1 MNEPMLH
8 GAGRAIALSGTLT
21 VGRSAD
27 CAVVLTEGHPSRQ
40 HAEIS
45 VTDDGVWVTDMG
57 SANGTFVNDRPVVE
71 RTQLRSGDRIR
82 FDIEEFQF
90 LLAGDDQDDDD
101 QATVFRGDEDAAK
114 PDHETVVP
122 HGSGERRPGSW
133 ADPDARD
140 EQGTRVLDTGE
151 LAQHLDAER
160 DAEGIGEDAAAPV
173 ALAAPYLQVSS
184 GMAAGTR
191 LKLGPG
197 QQTSM
202 WEVGSEPERDIVLTD
217 DGVSGFHAKIVNEG
231 ARWKIIDQM
240 SANGT
245 YVNERKSNISYM
257 ASGDRVRFG
266 PVECVF
272 HLPESAQ
279 AAAEP
284 VQTGFNWRRG
294 LIAFAVV
301 LALLLAGLMLI
312 G

>member
-21 VGRSAD
+21 VGRSTD

-45 VTDDGVWVTDMG
+45 VTDDGVWVTDLG
-57 SANGTFVNDRPVVE
+57 SANGTFVNDRPVTK
-71 RTQLRSGDRIR
+71 RTQLRSGDRVR

-90 LLAGDDQDDDD
+90 LLAGEDTGGDD
-101 QATVFRGDEDAAK
+101 QATVLREDQRGAE

-140 EQGTRVLDTGE
+140 EQGTLLMDTGE
-151 LAQHLDAER
+151 LSPDR
-160 DAEGIGEDAAAPV
+160 DAAGADFEAATPD

-184 GMAAGTR
+184 GLAAGTR
-191 LKLGPG
+191 LKLGPS

-202 WEVGSEPERDIVLTD
+202 WEVGSESERDIVLTD
-217 DGVSGFHAKIVNEG
+217 EGVSGFHAKIVNEG
-231 ARWKIIDQM
+231 ARWKVIDQM

-245 YVNERKSNISYM
+245 YVNARKSNISYM

-284 VQTGFNWRRG
+284 VQTGFNWRG
-294 LIAFAVV
+294 SLIAFAVV
-301 LALLLAGLMLI
+301 LALLLAGIVLI

>member
-1 MNEPMLH
+1 MTEPMLH

-21 VGRSAD
+21 VGRSTD

-45 VTDDGVWVTDMG
+45 VSDDGVWVTDLG
-57 SANGTFVNDRPVVE
+57 SANGTFVNDRSIDE
-71 RTQLRSGDRIR
+71 RTQLRSGDRVR
-82 FDIEEFQF
+82 FDIEEYQF
-90 LLAGDDQDDDD
+90 LLAGEDGEDKGGDD
-101 QATVFRGDEDAAK
+101 QATVFREDEPAE

-140 EQGTRVLDTGE
+140 QQGTLLMDTGE
-151 LAQHLDAER
+151 LSPDR
-160 DAEGIGEDAAAPV
+160 DAAGTDLAAATPD

-184 GMAAGTR
+184 GLAAGTR
-191 LKLGPG
+191 LKLGPS

-202 WEVGSEPERDIVLTD
+202 WEVGSESERDIVLTD
-217 DGVSGFHAKIVNEG
+217 DGISGFHAKIVNEG
-231 ARWKIIDQM
+231 ARWKVIDQM

-272 HLPESAQ
+272 HLPESAR
-279 AAAEP
+279 ADAEP
-284 VQTGFNWRRG
+284 VKTGFNWQG
-294 LIAFAVV
+294 SLIAFAVV
-301 LALLLAGLMLI
+301 LALLLAGMLLI